1 MLAKHYKG
9 MVSKLGRNVFPA
21 VYVVVVLLFYAC
33 SQLIPTSDSIPLTVE
48 LEEPA
53 KATLD
58 FLLETMK
65 LTTGLNTAL
74 LAGIAAVTV
83 KGREWSERWGRWE
96 GMLMVAA
103 LCGVAVSYYGIYVE
117 HASVLSMVYNGTI
130 YPFERRL
137 DVALK
142 LQYYGTLPAVF
153 CLGLAFTRMLEAR
166 RSSA

>member
-1 MLAKHYKG
+1 VLVKHYKRT
-9 MVSKLGRNVFPA
+9 VSKLRRNVFPTA
-21 VYVVVVLLFYAC
+21 YIVVVLLFYAC
-33 SQLIPTSDSIPLTVE
+33 SQFIPTSDSIPFTVE

-58 FLLETMK
+58 FLVETMK

-74 LAGIAAVTV
+74 LAAIAAITV

-96 GMLMVAA
+96 GTLVVAA

-117 HASVLSMVYNGTI
+117 HASVLSMIYNGTI

-142 LQYYGTLPAVF
+142 LQYYGTLAAVF
-153 CLGLAFTRMLEAR
+153 CIGLAFTRLLEAR
-166 RSSA
+166 RSAA